1 MVDRVSKGDV
11 KILAIVG
18 FGGLE
23 KTTMA
28 LALQRRFGEK
38 FDTRAWVQAS
48 QKLNLA
54 SLLRSI
60 LKQVMPQ
67 QDPEHKGGSRISD
80 GNADGIEGWS
90 VKQLKEKLRA
100 QLEQKSYFIFLDDVW
115 SVSSWQNIWESL
127 PRNQKGSSIV
137 VTTRFKS
144 VANAC
149 CHQQEHIYMLKP
161 LPDVESTKLFFE
173 RINDPNP
180 ENFKETKDE
189 IIKKCGGLPLAIVA
203 VAGLLTRRD
212 LTDESHWK
220 IVKESLNSDLD
231 KNLSPEGVTQ
241 ILNLCYNDLPADQKN
256 CLLYLSIFPKGC
268 SINRKRLIR
277 RWISEGFIAE
287 KDGKTVEEVAE
298 DSFNDLISRNIVR
311 PVEHSTNGKVKACQ
325 VHDMILEYIV
335 SKSSEENFITV
346 IGGHWLT
353 PMPSNKVRRL
363 SLHNSNPEDVKEKIE
378 NMNLSHVRSLTVF
391 ENMHHLPSY
400 SFKSVILQVLD
411 LEGCKNLNTNQRD
424 KIFKMFQLKYLS
436 LRSTDIKKLPSEI
449 AKLQYLETLDIR
461 ETNVTELPS
470 SIGRLQKMVHLLGGT
485 KSTHLALRF
494 TEEIAKMTALQT
506 LSGIEISRG
515 SSPDLGSMHNLTK
528 LKKLSIYNLKDPHA
542 NSNKYDEILPAI
554 EYLSGYYLKSLAIDD
569 GFTGFLNSM
578 DELSSP
584 PKYLLSL
591 DLSGKLLRVPRW
603 IKELETLEKLT
614 LSLTSLQTDSLQIL
628 SQLSKL
634 FSLTFSINAKG
645 QDSSVVE
652 ILQMNT
658 MDSGGKIFVPANG
671 FASLKLLR
679 LLAPV
684 MPLLSFLEGAMTELQ
699 RLELQFRISEG
710 AYGLEYLKSLQ
721 QVHLRVSQQA
731 SEATKMKVSDIRS
744 SISMHQ
750 KKPTMVVDEYY
761 E

>member
-1 MVDRVSKGDV
+1 
-11 KILAIVG
+11 
-18 FGGLE
+18 
-23 KTTMA
+23 
-28 LALQRRFGEK
+28 
-38 FDTRAWVQAS
+38 
-48 QKLNLA
+48 
-54 SLLRSI
+54 
-60 LKQVMPQ
+60 
-67 QDPEHKGGSRISD
+67 
-80 GNADGIEGWS
+80 
-90 VKQLKEKLRA
+90 
-100 QLEQKSYFIFLDDVW
+100 
-115 SVSSWQNIWESL
+115 
-127 PRNQKGSSIV
+127 
-137 VTTRFKS
+137 
-144 VANAC
+144 
-149 CHQQEHIYMLKP
+149 
-161 LPDVESTKLFFE
+161 
-173 RINDPNP
+173 
-180 ENFKETKDE
+180 
-189 IIKKCGGLPLAIVA
+189 
-203 VAGLLTRRD
+203 
-212 LTDESHWK
+212 
-220 IVKESLNSDLD
+220 
-231 KNLSPEGVTQ
+231 
-241 ILNLCYNDLPADQKN
+241 
-256 CLLYLSIFPKGC
+256 
-268 SINRKRLIR
+268 
-277 RWISEGFIAE
+277 
-287 KDGKTVEEVAE
+287 
-298 DSFNDLISRNIVR
+298 
-311 PVEHSTNGKVKACQ
+311 
-325 VHDMILEYIV
+325 
-335 SKSSEENFITV
+335 
-346 IGGHWLT
+346 
-353 PMPSNKVRRL
+353 
-363 SLHNSNPEDVKEKIE
+363 
-378 NMNLSHVRSLTVF
+378 
-391 ENMHHLPSY
+391 
-400 SFKSVILQVLD
+400 
-411 LEGCKNLNTNQRD
+411 
-424 KIFKMFQLKYLS
+424 MFQLKYLS

-470 SIGRLQKMVHLLGGT
+470 SIGRLQKMVHLLGGN

-528 LKKLSIYNLKDPHA
+528 LKKLSIYNLRDLHA

-591 DLSGKLLRVPRW
+591 DLSGKLLCVPRW

-652 ILQMNT
+652 ILQRNT

-679 LLAPV
+679 LSAPV
-684 MPLLSFLEGAMTELQ
+684 IPLLSFLEGAMPELQ

-731 SEATKMKVSDIRS
+731 AEATKMKVSDIRS
-744 SISMHQ
+744 SVSMHK